1 MRGAPQPY
9 TRSRET
15 GPHDKD
21 ATPIIAV
28 LLIVNVALSAYA
40 AAIAPT
46 PTHLCQQLQQLGL
59 VHDCQ
64 AGTPWAFEITR
75 HGDQQRFLP
84 TNPELFGCY
93 RFTAGTWERCQFEGA
108 ITQFA
113 SDQDLRDGLAQISA
127 AHHHPNLDPKS
138 DVVSADT
145 TLEHHMVYVYAKHR
159 LLILMPMTEHGIAVQ
174 QAVESLLGPSD

>member
-1 MRGAPQPY
+1 MIKMLA
-9 TRSRET
+9 
-15 GPHDKD
+15 
-21 ATPIIAV
+21 PIIAV
-28 LLIVNVALSAYA
+28 LLIINVALSAYA

-46 PTHLCQQLQQLGL
+46 PSHLCQQLQQMGI
-59 VHDCQ
+59 VRQCQ
-64 AGTPWAFEITR
+64 AGTPWAFEVVR
-75 HGDQQRFLP
+75 HGEQQRFFP

-127 AHHHPNLDPKS
+127 AHHHPNLDPQS
-138 DVVSADT
+138 DIVSADT

-159 LLILMPMTEHGIAVQ
+159 LLILMPMTEHTIAVQ